1 VKLGFAEHLE
11 HFSRRFVQEVI
22 EDATAA
28 YYLKRAQAFEAAKPK
43 PDDYH
48 GKASREDLRAQWLRL
63 DELAKA
69 CRARAKVSPLPGRT
83 DPDLD
88 NVLGEVA

>member
-1 VKLGFAEHLE
+1 VTLGFAEHLE

-28 YYLKRAQAFEAAKPK
+28 YYLRAQAFEAAKPK

-48 GKASREDLRAQWLRL
+48 GDATREDLRAQWQRL
-63 DELAKA
+63 DELATA
-69 CRARAKVSPLPGRT
+69 CRARAQISPLPGRT

-88 NVLGEVA
+88 HVLGEVA